1 MEEEKKS
8 LELTIG
14 EKIRDLREKKGLSLQ
29 DMASRT
35 G

>member
-8 LELTIG
+8 SELTIG
-14 EKIRDLREKKGLSLQ
+14 EKIRDLREKRGFSLQ
-29 DMASRT
+29 DMANRT